1 MERALWVL
9 VLALLAA
16 LVFFGMYRGWR
27 NRARRQQD
35 IPEFP
40 AAPEAVAVDLLTPVT
55 GLYVG
60 TTRFGDWQ
68 DRIVV
73 GDIGHRANAT
83 AHASPDGVLLDR
95 EGASPVW
102 IPARSIVDARVDH
115 KLANKVVPGAGL
127 VVVTWSLGAHT
138 LDTGFRSDDTQNQRE
153 WANTIAGLAY
163 RDDAD
168 HDGDRTENGSTA
180 VSQSESA
187 SARQEG
193 EE

>member
-9 VLALLAA
+9 ALVLLAA

-35 IPEFP
+35 VPEFP
-40 AAPEAVAVDLLTPVT
+40 TAPGAMVEDLLTPVT

-60 TTRFGDWQ
+60 TTRSGDWQ

-83 AHASPDGVLLDR
+83 AHASADGVLLDR
-95 EGASPVW
+95 DGASSVW
-102 IPARSIVDARVDH
+102 IPKQSIVDARVDH

-127 VVVTWSLGAHT
+127 LVVTWQLGAHT
-138 LDTGFRSDDTQNQRE
+138 LDTGFRSDDTPNQRE
-153 WANTIAGLAY
+153 WANTIAGLAH
-163 RDDAD
+163 REDDG